1 MRLSYTDQFHST
13 FQSSPRRTD
22 RCNYFFHFGKWLRL
36 NIYARGSSFLLQK
49 IKTNAQNGLVEQ
61 LKDKFPSAV
70 TYIQFPFY
78 AHLNV
83 PFPISKSK
91 FNIRQ
96 LSSNVRQKSY
106 DGRHSIES
114 YSKGCIL

>member
-1 MRLSYTDQFHST
+1 MQHMRLSYTDQFHST

-22 RCNYFFHFGKWLRL
+22 RCNYFLHFCKWLRL
-36 NIYARGSSFLLQK
+36 NIHARGSSFLLQQNQNQC
-49 IKTNAQNGLVEQ
+49 INGLMGQ

-70 TYIQFPFY
+70 TYIQVPFY

-96 LSSNVRQKSY
+96 LSSNVRRKSY
-106 DGRHSIES
+106 YGRHRVES
-114 YSKGCIL
+114 RL

>member
-1 MRLSYTDQFHST
+1 MQHMRYSYTDPFHST

-22 RCNYFFHFGKWLRL
+22 RCNYFLHFGKWLRL

-96 LSSNVRQKSY
+96 LSSNVRRKSY
-106 DGRHSIES
+106 YGRQRVES
-114 YSKGCIL
+114 RL

>member
-1 MRLSYTDQFHST
+1 M
-13 FQSSPRRTD
+13 
-22 RCNYFFHFGKWLRL
+22 
-36 NIYARGSSFLLQK
+36 
-49 IKTNAQNGLVEQ
+49 EQ

-91 FNIRQ
+91 HNTRQ
-96 LSSNVRQKSY
+96 LSSNVHRKSY
-106 DGRHSIES
+106 YGRQRVES
-114 YSKGCIL
+114 RL